1 VRAGAQPHVPGDR
14 AGRAAAPGAPQRQGQ
29 GRGRGRGPGPAP
41 PAGARGG
48 AGARARGPA
57 PAGDPAHVELTDGWY
72 GVRAVLD
79 APLTA
84 LLAAG
89 RLQPGAGVRL

>member
-1 VRAGAQPHVPGDR
+1 M
-14 AGRAAAPGAPQRQGQ
+14 
-29 GRGRGRGPGPAP
+29 
-41 PAGARGG
+41 
-48 AGARARGPA
+48 
-57 PAGDPAHVELTDGWY
+57 ELTHGWY

-89 RLQPGAGVRL
+89 LLQPGARGALHSANERPHGPC

>member
-14 AGRAAAPGAPQRQGQ
+14 AGRAAARGAPPRQGQ
-29 GRGRGRGPGPAP
+29 GGGRGRG
-41 PAGARGG
+41 
-48 AGARARGPA
+48 RGPA